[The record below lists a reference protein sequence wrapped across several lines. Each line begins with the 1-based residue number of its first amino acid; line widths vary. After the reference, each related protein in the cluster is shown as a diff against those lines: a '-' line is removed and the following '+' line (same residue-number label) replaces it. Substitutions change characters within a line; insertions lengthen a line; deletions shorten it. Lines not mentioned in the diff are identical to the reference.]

1 MLIVNG
7 KPMHFRSQPQTV
19 QQLLEHLRIEDRRL
33 IVEKNKQIVDS
44 SRHQEEPLEAGD
56 RIEIVHFVGGG

>member
-7 KPMHFRSQPQTV
+7 KPLNLEPMPQTV
-19 QQLLEHLRIEDRRL
+19 QQLLDQLNVSHRRL
-33 IVEKNKQIVDS
+33 IVERNEEIVDAHRYENERLS
-44 SRHQEEPLEAGD
+44 PGD

>member
-7 KPMHFRSQPQTV
+7 KPMDLQPMPETV
-19 QQLLEHLRIEDRRL
+19 QALLEHLQIENRRL
-33 IVEKNKQIVDS
+33 IVEKNRQVVDP
-44 SRHQEEPLEAGD
+44 SRHGEERLAAGD